1 MHMHMHMHISCHVQ
15 HGNMDMDPY
24 DQLTTELPLHKTGSE
39 QRTPSTTLA
48 SAALNR

>member
-24 DQLTTELPLHKTGSE
+24 DHIATT
-39 QRTPSTTLA
+39 A
-48 SAALNR
+48 